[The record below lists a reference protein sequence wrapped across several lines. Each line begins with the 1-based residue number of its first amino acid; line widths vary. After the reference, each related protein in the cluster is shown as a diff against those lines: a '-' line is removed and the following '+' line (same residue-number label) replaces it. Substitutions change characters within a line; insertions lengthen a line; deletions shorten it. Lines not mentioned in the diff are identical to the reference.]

1 MFTDTDH
8 INLKALN
15 SSIQGHFLMFTLPD
29 HRPQTPIYWQFIIH
43 HSPTAIKWR
52 EPFVHTLHTVCS
64 SDVNEIM
71 AFSLSITAIF
81 PPSCLQLFSLSVTAI
96 FRPSWLQLFS
106 LNFTTIFSCPSF
118 LHPFPLFLTAI
129 FYSSFL
135 QHFHYLFLTS
145 LCPDFNFS
153 QLLLLRLF

>member
-15 SSIQGHFLMFTLPD
+15 RSIQGHFLMFTLPD

-43 HSPTAIKWR
+43 HSPTVIKWR

-96 FRPSWLQLFS
+96 FPLSCIQLFSLYITAIFPLFCLQPFSLYITAIFPLFCLQLFS
-106 LNFTTIFSCPSF
+106 LYITAIV
-118 LHPFPLFLTAI
+118 PLFCLN
-129 FYSSFL
+129 
-135 QHFHYLFLTS
+135 LF
-145 LCPDFNFS
+145 
-153 QLLLLRLF
+153 